1 MRTGSVAV
9 MRGVWARAADSAGA
23 ARWGRGRSAEALERG
38 GWIWG
43 LQACSRWKKR
53 CFRSVVGLGPAPWTT
68 IMSALSPAVRVSCS
82 THSPRGKKKTP
93 STQNVTSSH
102 RPWFLF
108 IYFFSRKENKNNP
121 TLYIVGTKKKKKS
134 QTRKEGG
141 KSAARGTAGLA
152 AGFQQETSLGGMAEQ
167 SHAPHTP
174 PLHTIQEFVTNKL
187 WLLAVNMELHSSV
200 PS

>member
-121 TLYIVGTKKKKKS
+121 TLYIVGTKKKKNHKRGKKGVNLQQEELQAWLRDSSRKPHWEAWLSRATHPTPPHFIQFKSLS
-134 QTRKEGG
+134 QTSFGC
-141 KSAARGTAGLA
+141 
-152 AGFQQETSLGGMAEQ
+152 
-167 SHAPHTP
+167 
-174 PLHTIQEFVTNKL
+174 
-187 WLLAVNMELHSSV
+187 
-200 PS
+200 